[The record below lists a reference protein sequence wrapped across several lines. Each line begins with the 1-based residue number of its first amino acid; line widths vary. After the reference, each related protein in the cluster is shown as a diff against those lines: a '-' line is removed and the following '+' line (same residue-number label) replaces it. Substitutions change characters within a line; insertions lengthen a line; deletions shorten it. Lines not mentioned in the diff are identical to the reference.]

1 MELVLNYVKTL
12 QTNWN
17 LKYELK
23 LHVGKYS
30 ASRKMIH
37 IDNNN
42 RIKPFKVQVVIV
54 QRGTGCLSWF
64 LSNCYPGESSSQS

>member
-1 MELVLNYVKTL
+1 MQANIVH
-12 QTNWN
+12 QT
-17 LKYELK
+17 
-23 LHVGKYS
+23 
-30 ASRKMIH
+30 SRKMIH
-37 IDNNN
+37 VDNNN